1 MIVVAFVIA
10 AVATPPDIMSQF
22 MLALPLILL
31 FEGSLFV
38 MWILNRNADKV
49 EGGDESSEGQTPA

>member
-1 MIVVAFVIA
+1 
-10 AVATPPDIMSQF
+10 MSQF